1 MALNAGSAR
10 TGTATAGTDSIQ
22 ELTVEELRAKVGTG
36 MTIED
41 PEEHM
46 LLSMGPQ
53 HPSTHGVLRLLL
65 ELDGETIVNCAADI
79 GFLHTGIEKN
89 MESKTFTKAL
99 VMTDRMDYLSPM
111 SNNLGYILAVEKL
124 LGVEATPRAQ
134 AIRVVLAELARVASH
149 LVWLGTHA
157 LDLAAMS
164 VFLYCFRE
172 REYILDLFEMCSGQR
187 MMVSYFRP
195 GGLWR
200 DVPEE
205 FEPAVR
211 QFLDF
216 FPAKIADYEALL
228 ENNPIFLRRAKG
240 VGAVSAEDAISWG
253 LTGASLRATGVNWDI
268 RKTQPYSGYE
278 QYDFE
283 VPLATEGDVYARYKV
298 RMQEMRQSLRIIE
311 QVLNNMPDG
320 PVNIDNRKIVPP
332 PRAELGRSME
342 AVIHHFKLWTEGFN
356 APTGYVYQSVESPR
370 GEFACYLR
378 GNGTP
383 KPARVHFRAP
393 SYVNLASLPNM
404 AKDVFVADLVA
415 IIGSIDIVLG
425 EIDR

>member
-1 MALNAGSAR
+1 MEIADA
-10 TGTATAGTDSIQ
+10 
-22 ELTVEELRAKVGTG
+22 
-36 MTIED
+36 
-41 PEEHM
+41 EEHM

-65 ELDGETIVNCAADI
+65 ELDGETVINLAPDI

-89 MESKTFTKAL
+89 MEAKTYTKAL

-111 SNNLGYILAVEKL
+111 TNNMVYIMAIEKL
-124 LGVEATPRAQ
+124 LGIEITPRAQ
-134 AIRVVLAELARVASH
+134 MLRLILAELSRISSH

-172 REYILDLFEMCSGQR
+172 REYILDIYEMVAGQR

-211 QFLDF
+211 HFLDF
-216 FPAKIADYEALL
+216 FPAKLADYEALL
-228 ENNPIFLRRAKG
+228 DQNPIFLARTKG
-240 VGAVSAEDAISWG
+240 VGVISAEDAIAWG
-253 LTGASLRATGVNWDI
+253 FSGPSLRASGVDWDN
-268 RKTQPYSGYE
+268 RRDQPYGGYE
-278 QYDFE
+278 QFE
-283 VPLATEGDVYARYKV
+283 FDVPVEQEGDVYARYRC
-298 RMQEMRQSLRIIE
+298 RMREFRESLGILRQAMDRL
-311 QVLNNMPDG
+311 PKG
-320 PVNIDNRKIVPP
+320 PVNIPNHKIVPP

-356 APTGYVYQSVESPR
+356 APEGYVYQVIESPR
-370 GEFACYLR
+370 GEIGCYLR
-378 GNGTP
+378 GDNSP

-393 SYVNLASLPNM
+393 SYVNLAALPQMGKNS
-404 AKDVFVADLVA
+404 FVADLVA
-415 IIGSIDIVLG
+415 VIGSIDIVLG

>member
-1 MALNAGSAR
+1 MGLMLPQANLSR
-10 TGTATAGTDSIQ
+10 Q

-36 MTIED
+36 MEIAD
-41 PEEHM
+41 AEEHM

-53 HPSTHGVLRLLL
+53 HPSTHGVLRLLV
-65 ELDGETIVNCAADI
+65 ELDGETVVNMAPDI

-111 SNNLGYILAVEKL
+111 TNNMAYIMAIEKL
-124 LGVEATPRAQ
+124 LGIEITPRAQ
-134 AIRVVLAELARVASH
+134 TIRLILAELSRLSSH

-172 REYILDLFEMCSGQR
+172 REYILDIYEMVSGQR

-211 QFLDF
+211 HLLDF
-216 FPAKIADYEALL
+216 MPAKIADYEALL
-228 ENNPIFLRRAKG
+228 DQNPIFLSRTKDVG
-240 VGAVSAEDAISWG
+240 VISGEQAVAWG
-253 LTGASLRATGVNWDI
+253 LSGPSMRGSGVDWDN
-268 RKTQPYSGYE
+268 RRDMPYGGYE
-278 QYDFE
+278 KYEFD
-283 VPLATEGDVYARYKV
+283 VPVEQEGDVYARYRC
-298 RMQEMRQSLRIIE
+298 RMREMRECLRLIR
-311 QVLNNMPDG
+311 QGLDRLKPG
-320 PVNIDNRKIVPP
+320 PVNIDNHKIVPP
-332 PRAELGRSME
+332 PRADLGRSME
-342 AVIHHFKLWTEGFN
+342 AVIHHFKLWTEGFT
-356 APTGYVYQSVESPR
+356 APNGYVYQVIESPR
-370 GEFACYLR
+370 GEIGCYLR
-378 GNGTP
+378 GDGSN
-383 KPARVHFRAP
+383 KPARVHFRGP
-393 SYVNLASLPNM
+393 SYVNLAALPLMSKNRFI
-404 AKDVFVADLVA
+404 ADVVA

>member
-1 MALNAGSAR
+1 MRDITPTSYEV
-10 TGTATAGTDSIQ
+10 Q
-22 ELTVEELRAKVGTG
+22 EMTVEEMRAKLGTG
-36 MTIED
+36 MTIANA
-41 PEEHM
+41 EENM

-65 ELDGETIVNCAADI
+65 ELDGETVLNLAPDI

-89 MESKTFTKAL
+89 MEAKRYTQAL

-111 SNNLGYILAVEKL
+111 TNNMCYIMAIEKL
-124 LGVEATPRAQ
+124 LGIEITPRAQ
-134 AIRVVLAELARVASH
+134 VIRIILAELSRISSH

-172 REYILDLFEMCSGQR
+172 REYILDIYEMVAGQR

-200 DVPEE
+200 DVPDE

-211 QFLDF
+211 NFLHF

-228 ENNPIFLRRAKG
+228 DRNPIFLERTKG
-240 VGAVSAEDAISWG
+240 VGVISAEEAVAWG
-253 LTGASLRATGVNWDI
+253 LSGPSMRGSGVDWDN
-268 RKTQPYSGYE
+268 RRDMPYAGYDTYE
-278 QYDFE
+278 FD
-283 VPLATEGDVYARYKV
+283 VPVEHEGDVYARYRC
-298 RMQEMRQSLRIIE
+298 RMRELRESLRIIR
-311 QVLNNMPDG
+311 QAMDRLPKG
-320 PVNIDNRKIVPP
+320 PVNIDNYKIVPP
-332 PRAELGRSME
+332 PRADLGRSME
-342 AVIHHFKLWTEGFN
+342 AVIHHFKLWTEGFS
-356 APTGYVYQSVESPR
+356 APEGYVYQVIESPR
-370 GEFACYLR
+370 GEIGCYLR
-378 GNGTP
+378 GDGSN

-393 SYVNLASLPNM
+393 SYVNLASLPLMSKNR
-404 AKDVFVADLVA
+404 FVADLVA

>member
-1 MALNAGSAR
+1 MSFGVSSSRGDA
-10 TGTATAGTDSIQ
+10 AGTSGDTFQ
-22 ELTVEELRAKVGTG
+22 ELSVEELRAKYGTL
-36 MTIED
+36 MEISD
-41 PEEHM
+41 EENM

-65 ELDGETIVNCAADI
+65 ELDGETVVNLAPDI

-89 MESKTFTKAL
+89 MEAKTFTKAL

-134 AIRVVLAELARVASH
+134 AIRVILTELARIASH

-172 REYILDLFEMCSGQR
+172 REYLLDLFEMCAGQR

-195 GGLWR
+195 GGVWR
-200 DVPEE
+200 DIPEE

-216 FPAKIADYEALL
+216 FPSRLADYEALL
-228 ENNPIFLRRAKG
+228 TNNPIFNQRTREIG
-240 VGAVSAEDAISWG
+240 VISAEDAVAWG
-253 LTGASLRATGVNWDI
+253 LTGSSLRASGVDWDI
-268 RKTQPYSGYE
+268 RKAMPYCGYE
-278 QYDFE
+278 KYDFE
-283 VPLATEGDVYARYKV
+283 VPLETVGDVYARYQV
-298 RMQEMRQSLRIIE
+298 RMREFRQSMRIVE
-311 QVLNNMPDG
+311 QALDNLPDG
-320 PVNIDNRKIVPP
+320 PVQIDDRKIVPP
-332 PRAELGRSME
+332 PRSELGHSME
-342 AVIHHFKLWTEGFN
+342 AVIHHFKLWTEGFS
-356 APTGYVYQSVESPR
+356 APEGFVYQTIESPR
-370 GEFACYLR
+370 GEFGCYLR
-378 GNGTP
+378 GDGSP

-404 AKDVFVADLVA
+404 GKNVFVADLVA